1 MNRILPIAALA
12 ALSLMRPY
20 EWLGTPRPLAPER
33 ELASLVPEECLVYVE
48 ASGLRSLLTQ
58 GLEHPFLRHLQ
69 TSELGQAWLSTM
81 PSSPVA
87 GLAQA
92 DAWLGASS
100 LGTAAEL
107 TERGLAL
114 GFEPGTEKSVIV
126 ARGRDATAVEQGLGR
141 VLDAVER
148 QYGWPGG
155 LDVPT
160 ERWSGASVWIL
171 GAAVVARRGDL
182 LVLANDRGLVEE
194 VLELAADPEG
204 RGQLARPGFA
214 AQHAARPTDATIW
227 AWLELAELEAH
238 ADEGFRELRA
248 ANRSPAA
255 QGILGARIASLLSAR
270 ALSVALHLEG
280 AQRVEVRVR
289 ASEAPCVDSLAPLAR
304 PGGVPAEIDN
314 RGLAQA
320 LLYRDYARYFTQRVE
335 VFGPESLPAFAEAI
349 TNGALFFEGQDLGE
363 EVLAHVSPWIRFV
376 SRELEFAPDLR
387 PGIPLPGAAIV
398 ALLDREEAGEPWTS
412 AFQSLVS
419 VINLD
424 RAQKGQP
431 SMRLHLVREGDV
443 EISTA
448 RFSAPAPADGVDMR
462 YNLEPALAVVGRHLV
477 LGTHASLVRELVRE
491 LSGKAPG
498 VPQVVRET
506 LWLDSSGW
514 RSLVEQNFE
523 ALVANKMLE
532 TGLARP
538 AAAQEIRALQLAL
551 AFVEGARVELD
562 GADAGAPELR
572 MELHLAR
579 GADDR

>member
-12 ALSLMRPY
+12 SLAMFRPLS
-20 EWLGTPRPLAPER
+20 WLGTRPPLAPER
-33 ELASLVPEECLVYVE
+33 DLASLVPEECLVYVE
-48 ASGLRSLLTQ
+48 ASGLPSWLTQ

-69 TSELGQAWLSTM
+69 ASGLGQAWLSTLPM
-81 PSSPVA
+81 SPVD
-87 GLAQA
+87 GLARA
-92 DAWLGASS
+92 DAWLGGSS
-100 LGTAAEL
+100 LGTAAGL

-114 GFEPGTEKSVIV
+114 GFVPGTEKSVIV
-126 ARGRDATAVEQGLGR
+126 ARGHDAATVEQGLGR
-141 VLDAVER
+141 VLDAIER

-160 ERWSGASVWIL
+160 ERWSGAGVWIL
-171 GAAVVARRGDL
+171 GAAVVARHGDL
-182 LVLANDRGLVEE
+182 LVLANDRGLAEE

-204 RGQLARPGFA
+204 RGQLAHPGFA
-214 AQHAARPTDATIW
+214 AHHAARPSDATIW

-238 ADEGFRELRA
+238 GDEGFRKLRA

-255 QGILGARIASLLSAR
+255 QGILGARIAALLSAR
-270 ALSVALHLEG
+270 ALSVALRFEG
-280 AQRVEVRVR
+280 DQGVEVRMR
-289 ASEAPCVDSLAPLAR
+289 ASEAPCVESLAPLAR
-304 PGGVPAEIDN
+304 RGDVPAEIDG

-335 VFGPESLPAFAEAI
+335 VFGPESLPAFAEAV

-398 ALLDREEAGEPWTS
+398 ALLDQEDAGEPWTS

-431 SMRLHLVREGDV
+431 NMRLHLLREGDV

-448 RFSAPAPADGVDMR
+448 RFSAPVAADGVDMR

-477 LGTHASLVRELVRE
+477 LGTHASLVRDLVRE
-491 LSGKAPG
+491 LSGKAPD
-498 VPQVVRET
+498 VAQVARET
-506 LWLDSSGW
+506 LWLDASGW

-523 ALVANKMLE
+523 ALVANKRLE

-538 AAAQEIRALQLAL
+538 AAEQEIHALQLAL
-551 AFVEGARVELD
+551 AFVESARLELD
-562 GADAGAPELR
+562 GAEARAPELR
-572 MELHLAR
+572 LELHFAR
-579 GADDR
+579 GEVGR